1 LKNKNGINVLS
12 LFDGISCGQ
21 IAFERS
27 GVKVNSYFASE
38 IDKWAISVTQNNYP
52 KTIQMGDITLIDS
65 KVLKQLPKIDI
76 VIGGSP
82 CQDISNLNKKQ
93 DGLNGVKSGL
103 FFHYLRILKY
113 IKKHNNPNVKFL
125 LENVRGKKES
135 KDQISKLLEVD
146 PVLINSNLVSG
157 QSRNRLYWTN
167 ISSDIQQPKDKNI
180 FLQDILENTISE
192 DYIIKDGRLKWIH
205 SENGQ
210 RCFKKQ
216 LCTLDGNKD
225 NKAQCL
231 TVRSEPGWNSNYV
244 TSKDGRIRKL
254 TEIEYERLQTLPDN
268 YTKGI
273 PSIKRYMAI
282 GNSWT
287 VDVVAH
293 IFGYLSKK

>member
-1 LKNKNGINVLS
+1 MKNIENGINVLS

-21 IAFERS
+21 VALERA
-27 GVKVNSYFASE
+27 GIRVNSYFASE

-52 KTIQMGDITLIDS
+52 KTVQLGDITLIS
-65 KVLKQLPKIDI
+65 NKILKVLPKIDI
-76 VIGGSP
+76 IIGGSP

-93 DGLNGVKSGL
+93 DGLAGVKSGL

-113 IKKHNNPNVKFL
+113 IKKYNNSKVKFL

-135 KDQISKLLEVD
+135 KDEISRFLGVE
-146 PVLINSNLVSG
+146 PVLINSSLLSG

-167 ISSDIQQPKDKNI
+167 ISKDIQQPEDRNI
-180 FLQDILENTISE
+180 LLQDILEENTLE

-216 LCTLDGNKD
+216 LCTLDGNRFG
-225 NKAQCL
+225 KAQCL

-268 YTKGI
+268 YTSGI
-273 PSIKRYMAI
+273 PSMKRYMAC

-287 VDVVAH
+287 VDVVVH
-293 IFGYLSKK
+293 IFGYLSE

>member
-1 LKNKNGINVLS
+1 LERAGIKFN
-12 LFDGISCGQ
+12 
-21 IAFERS
+21 R
-27 GVKVNSYFASE
+27 YFASE
-38 IDKWAISVTQNNYP
+38 IDKWAIIVTQKNYP
-52 KTIQMGDITLIDS
+52 NTAHIGDITLIDT
-65 KVLKQLPKIDI
+65 KVLQTLPKIDI

-93 DGLNGVKSGL
+93 DGLQGNKSGL
-103 FFHYLRILKY
+103 FFHYLRILKW
-113 IKKHNNPNVKFL
+113 IKKNNNPKVKFL

-135 KDQISKLLEVD
+135 KDEISKFLNVE
-146 PVLINSNLVSG
+146 PILINSNLVSG

-167 ISSDIQQPKDKNI
+167 ISRNIEQPNDKNI
-180 FLQDILENTISE
+180 FLQDILENNVSE
-192 DYIIKDGRLKWIH
+192 EYIIKDGRLKWIH

-216 LCTLDGNKD
+216 LCTLDGNKS

-254 TEIEYERLQTLPDN
+254 TEIEYERLQTIPDN
-268 YTKGI
+268 YTQGI

-287 VDVVAH
+287 VDVIEH
-293 IFGYLSKK
+293 ILKYYKYE